1 MVAVAPIKAG
11 ELLTI
16 IGGGIYSLEELDN
29 LSPKIHSYSIQVED
43 NAYIA
48 PYREDE
54 TAFIINHSCT
64 PNAGL
69 MGQISFVALRDI
81 EVGEEICYDYA
92 MSDGSSYDEFPCSC
106 GTQYCRG
113 QVSGNDWKNS
123 SLWERYK
130 GHFSPYLQRR
140 IDALQQQAAQPIA
153 VKVNGNGRYAPAV
166 ELVGE

>member
-1 MVAVAPIKAG
+1 MVAIAPIKAG

-16 IGGGIYSLEELDN
+16 IGGGIYSLEELDT
-29 LSPKIHSYSIQVED
+29 LSPKIHSYSIQVD
-43 NAYIA
+43 DHAYIA
-48 PYREDE
+48 PYTETE

-81 EVGEEICYDYA
+81 EEGEEICYDYA

-106 GTQYCRG
+106 NTQYCRH
-113 QVSGNDWKNS
+113 QVTGNDWQRPE
-123 SLWERYK
+123 LWERYK

-140 IDALQQQAAQPIA
+140 IDALRQQSQPMAA
-153 VKVNGNGRYAPAV
+153 VKVNGNGRYAPEAV
-166 ELVGE
+166 LTLE